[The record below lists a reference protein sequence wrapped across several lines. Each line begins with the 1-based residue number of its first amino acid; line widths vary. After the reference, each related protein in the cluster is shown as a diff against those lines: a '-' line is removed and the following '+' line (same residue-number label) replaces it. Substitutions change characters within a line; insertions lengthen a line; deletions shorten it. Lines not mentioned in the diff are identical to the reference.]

1 MNRTQRD
8 GLLFVLIAATGYSC
22 LPILV
27 KFIRDAGLPPLDI
40 ATWRFTFAMP
50 IFWLFILLRGS
61 PGRGKPLP
69 RLGLLALGVLFTT
82 ATITAFWGLERL
94 PAGTF
99 IILFYTYPAMVA
111 LISLFLGE
119 RLSAQS
125 WLALGL
131 TLIGTVLTVPNLGS
145 GLSADDSLG
154 VILAIV
160 NALIVSVY
168 FIFNNRLLKGH
179 TALAPASAW
188 SVTGSFLV
196 FLTLSL
202 SRPVTWPAET
212 STWGLLLALAIV
224 STVMP
229 VLFLTIGLNKLGPSK
244 AAIASTVE
252 PILTAVWAA
261 LFLGEQMQPI
271 QLVGGALILASVIL
285 LQIPRRTRL
294 GSRPVEAVA
303 DSSS

>member
-8 GLLFVLIAATGYSC
+8 GLIFVLIAAAGYSC
-22 LPILV
+22 LPVFV
-27 KFIRDAGLPPLDI
+27 KFIRDAGMPPLDI

-50 IFWLFILLRGS
+50 IFWLLIALRRS
-61 PGRGKPLP
+61 PASGKRLP
-69 RLGLLALGVLFTT
+69 RVGLLALGVLFTS

-111 LISLFLGE
+111 LISMFLGE

-125 WLALGL
+125 WLALA
-131 TLIGTVLTVPNLGS
+131 LIGTVLTVPNLGA
-145 GLSADDSLG
+145 GLNVDDSVG

-168 FIFNNRLLKGH
+168 FIFNNRLLRGH

-196 FLTLSL
+196 FFALSL
-202 SRPVTWPAET
+202 ARPVMWPTET
-212 STWGLLLALAIV
+212 STWGLLLALAII
-224 STVMP
+224 STVTP
-229 VLFLTIGLNKLGPSK
+229 VFFLTIGLNKLGPSK
-244 AAIASTVE
+244 AAIASTFE
-252 PILTAVWAA
+252 PVLTAVWAA
-261 LFLGEQMQPI
+261 IFLGEQMQPI
-271 QLVGGALILASVIL
+271 QLLGGALILASVIL
-285 LQIPRRTRL
+285 LQIPRRNPT
-294 GSRPVEAVA
+294 GSSPIEAIA
-303 DSSS
+303 DASP

>member
-8 GLLFVLIAATGYSC
+8 GLIFVVIAAAGYSC

-50 IFWLFILLRGS
+50 IFWLMIVLRRS
-61 PGRGKPLP
+61 PAPAKPLP
-69 RLGLLALGVLFTT
+69 RAGLLALGVLFTS

-111 LISLFLGE
+111 LLSLLLGE
-119 RLSAQS
+119 RLSTQS

-131 TLIGTVLTVPNLGS
+131 TLVGTALTVPNLSS
-145 GLSADDSLG
+145 GLSADDSMG
-154 VILAIV
+154 VLLAII

-168 FIFNNRLLKGH
+168 FIFNNRLLRGH
-179 TALAPASAW
+179 SAMAQASAW

-202 SRPVTWPAET
+202 ARPVTWPTET
-212 STWGLLLALAIV
+212 STWVLLLALALV

-229 VLFLTIGLNKLGPSK
+229 IFCLTTGLSKLGAAK
-244 AAIASTVE
+244 AAIVSTVE
-252 PILTAVWAA
+252 PVLTTILAMI
-261 LFLGEQMQPI
+261 FLGEQMQPL
-271 QLVGGALILASVIL
+271 QLVGGALILVSVIL
-285 LQIPRRTRL
+285 LQIPRRSST
-294 GSRPVEAVA
+294 GASSIEAVA
-303 DSSS
+303 DVSP